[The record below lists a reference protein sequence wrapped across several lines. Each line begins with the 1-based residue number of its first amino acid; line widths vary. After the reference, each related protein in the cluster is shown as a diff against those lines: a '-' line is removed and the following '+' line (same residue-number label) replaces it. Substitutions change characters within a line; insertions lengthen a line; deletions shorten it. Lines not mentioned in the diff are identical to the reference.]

1 MRKGLLQIQ
10 NQYQFLDEEYNTNEF
25 SKLFQKY
32 ENDLTLNENAN
43 IYHMINDSMVVI
55 NDLDLNINFD
65 SIDYI
70 ILYYNSYIKPLNTI
84 ESQEKLKTLVL
95 LLELCISLDLPQS
108 KELCFLFY
116 ENILNRNCEFDL
128 CLNGIY
134 KKIRKKFKFKDY
146 AFAKDTLSELTHV
159 FKNRVYIYRTSLF
172 NWLMLMKY
180 SNFKSNKTFYFHLE
194 NIGRIY
200 DDFRFTKSDIRD
212 LEKWDVTPEQLKQ
225 AIHKMITEDIDLCK
239 ILNQK
244 KGFFNCRYDSYDIHH
259 IKKNPYLFI
268 LITSL
273 KYNLDLLDLDSLSQY
288 SFNEKTGFIKND
300 SFFKHFCDNEKEIK
314 ENLLNYDLQTET
326 DRVINEF
333 FKNVNI
339 KDIHC
344 FNSHVSTVSLRIKKE
359 TRKLTQF
366 YASNSYGAPL
376 IYISTTEIENDKIN
390 ILDVCS
396 NKNNEPTADYLE
408 KNGAKEELMYINNQ
422 FYFKRSSKHSKYSN
436 YRPLNLKDIKD
447 NKILLEFLKI
457 YLNYLY
463 NNKIYFAKDVL
474 NALEQ
479 SPIYLPVPLSE
490 LLTYKNWSHFFNE
503 KYQGKNILK
512 KYNFNKHNP
521 NYNYI
526 LLKSC
531 KKLTNDGI
539 NDLQQSKELPLN
551 DIERIF
557 KENNNSRKI
566 EIFLYYII
574 SSHFKEP
581 IDDDCEISD
590 SIYMAFYLKQKIPLN
605 KLKTNSSVRK
615 YHDKLTQ
622 DFIMK
627 KMKSRKYTLKIKK
640 DSKFNDLRK
649 ILPPE
654 FEWIKNKKRLI
665 QETVIQHH
673 CVATYNKLINKDIC
687 TIYSTIYKG
696 KRYTMEFRKEKK
708 KFYLHQVQGKY
719 NAEITDEIASYVEE
733 ILKNYYSS
741 RPNHSTTSSIPSK

>member
-1 MRKGLLQIQ
+1 MRKGLIQIQ
-10 NQYQFLDEEYNTNEF
+10 NNYQFLDEKYNTNEF

-32 ENDLTLNENAN
+32 ENKLTLNENTN
-43 IYHMINDSMVVI
+43 IYHVINDSMVVL
-55 NDLDLNINFD
+55 NDLELNVNFD
-65 SIDYI
+65 SLNYVISYYI
-70 ILYYNSYIKPLNTI
+70 LTIKPLDVIKN
-84 ESQEKLKTLVL
+84 QEKLNMLVL
-95 LLELCISLDLPQS
+95 LLGLCVTLDIQKS
-108 KELCFLFY
+108 KELCLLFY
-116 ENILNRNCEFDL
+116 EGVSNRNCEFNL
-128 CLNGIY
+128 CLNDIY

-146 AFAKDTLSELTHV
+146 AFVKYTLSELTHV
-159 FKNRVYIYRTSLF
+159 FKNRVYICRTSLF
-172 NWLMLMKY
+172 NWLLLMKY

-200 DDFRFTKSDIRD
+200 NDFRFTKSDIKD
-212 LEKWDVTPEQLKQ
+212 LEKWNVTPEQLKQ
-225 AIHKMITEDIDLCK
+225 TIHKMITEDVDLCK

-244 KGFFNCRYDSYDIHH
+244 KGGVNCSCNAYYDIHH

-273 KYNLDLLDLDSLSQY
+273 KYNLDLNSLSQY
-288 SFNEKTGFIKND
+288 CFNEKTGFIKND
-300 SFFKHFCDNEKEIK
+300 SFFKYFCDNEIEIK
-314 ENLLNYDLQTET
+314 ENLLNYDLQTEA
-326 DRVINEF
+326 DRVIKEF

-339 KDIHC
+339 KDIHY
-344 FNSHVSTVSLRIKKE
+344 FNSHVSTMGLRVEKG

-376 IYISTTEIENDKIN
+376 IYISTIEIEGSQIRISDIY
-390 ILDVCS
+390 L
-396 NKNNEPTADYLE
+396 NKDNEPTTDCLE
-408 KNGAKEELMYINNQ
+408 KNGTKEELMYINNQ
-422 FYFKRSSKHSKYSN
+422 FYFKRSFQKNKYSN

-447 NKILLEFLKI
+447 NKILLEFVKI

-463 NNKIYFAKDVL
+463 NNKIYFAKDIL
-474 NALEQ
+474 IALEQ
-479 SPIYLPVPLSE
+479 SSMYLPVPLSE
-490 LLTYKNWSHFFNE
+490 LLTYKNWAHFFNE

-531 KKLTNDGI
+531 KNLTNDGI
-539 NDLQQSKELPLN
+539 NCLQQSKELPLN

-557 KENNNSRKI
+557 KETDNTGKI
-566 EIFLYYII
+566 KTFLYYVI
-574 SSHFKEP
+574 SRHFKEP
-581 IDDDCEISD
+581 IDDDCGIVD

-605 KLKTNSSVRK
+605 RLKTNSSVRK
-615 YHDKLTQ
+615 YHDKLTY
-622 DFIMK
+622 DFLMK
-627 KMKSRKYTLKIKK
+627 KMKSKNYTLKIKE

-649 ILPPE
+649 ILPSE

-673 CVATYNKLINKDIC
+673 CVATYNELINKDIC
-687 TIYSTIYKG
+687 AIYSTIYKG

-719 NAEITDEIASYVEE
+719 NVENTAEIRKYVES
-733 ILKNYYSS
+733 ILADYYSIHT
-741 RPNHSTTSSIPSK
+741 NSSNISSASSK

>member
-43 IYHMINDSMVVI
+43 IFYMITDSMWVI
-55 NDLDLNINFD
+55 NDLKLNINFD
-65 SIDYI
+65 SLDYI
-70 ILYYNSYIKPLNTI
+70 ISYYTLYIKPLNTI
-84 ESQEKLKTLVL
+84 KNQEKLNILVL
-95 LLELCISLDLPQS
+95 LLELCITLDIQKS
-108 KELCFLFY
+108 KELCLLFY
-116 ENILNRNCEFDL
+116 EDISNRNCEFNL
-128 CLNGIY
+128 CLNDIY
-134 KKIRKKFKFKDY
+134 KEIRKKFKFKDY
-146 AFAKDTLSELTHV
+146 AFVKDTLSELTHV

-180 SNFKSNKTFYFHLE
+180 SDFKSNKTFYFHLE

-200 DDFRFTKSDIRD
+200 NDFRFTKSDIKD
-212 LEKWDVTPEQLKQ
+212 LEKWNVTPEQLKQ
-225 AIHKMITEDIDLCK
+225 TIHKMITEDVDLCK

-244 KGFFNCRYDSYDIHH
+244 RAVFNCSSCNVYDNIHH

-273 KYNLDLLDLDSLSQY
+273 KYNLDLNSLSQY

-300 SFFKHFCDNEKEIK
+300 SFFKYFCDNEIEIK
-314 ENLLNYDLQTET
+314 ENLLNYDLQAEA
-326 DRVINEF
+326 DRVIKEF

-339 KDIHC
+339 KDIHY
-344 FNSHVSTVSLRIKKE
+344 FNSHVSTLGLRVEKG

-376 IYISTTEIENDKIN
+376 IYISTIEIEGSQIRISDIYF
-390 ILDVCS
+390 
-396 NKNNEPTADYLE
+396 NKDNEPTTDCLE
-408 KNGAKEELMYINNQ
+408 KNGTKEELMYINNQ
-422 FYFKRSSKHSKYSN
+422 FFFKRSSKKNKYSN

-447 NKILLEFLKI
+447 NKILLEFVKI

-463 NNKIYFAKDVL
+463 NNKIYFAKDIL
-474 NALEQ
+474 TALEQ
-479 SPIYLPVPLSE
+479 NPMYLPVPLSE
-490 LLTYKNWSHFFNE
+490 LLIYKNWAHFFNE

-531 KKLTNDGI
+531 KNLTNDGI
-539 NDLQQSKELPLN
+539 NCLQQSKELPLN

-557 KENNNSRKI
+557 KEPDNTGKI
-566 EIFLYYII
+566 KTFLYYVI
-574 SSHFKEP
+574 SRHFKEP
-581 IDDDCEISD
+581 VDDCEIVD

-605 KLKTNSSVRK
+605 RLKTNSSVRK
-615 YHDKLTQ
+615 YHDKLTY
-622 DFIMK
+622 DFLMK
-627 KMKSRKYTLKIKK
+627 KMKSRKYALKIKK
-640 DSKFNDLRK
+640 DSKFNDLRA

-673 CVATYNKLINKDIC
+673 CVATYNELINKDVC

-719 NAEITDEIASYVEE
+719 NVENTAEIRKYVED
-733 ILKNYYSS
+733 ILIDYYSI
-741 RPNHSTTSSIPSK
+741 HSSSSPSSSNLPK

>member
-128 CLNGIY
+128 CLNDIY

-146 AFAKDTLSELTHV
+146 AFVKDTLSELTHV

-180 SNFKSNKTFYFHLE
+180 SDFKSNKTFYFHLE

-225 AIHKMITEDIDLCK
+225 TIHKMVATDIDLCK
-239 ILNQK
+239 ISNQK
-244 KGFFNCRYDSYDIHH
+244 KGFFNCRYNSYNIHR
-259 IKKNPYLFI
+259 IKENPYLFI
-268 LITSL
+268 VITSL
-273 KYNLDLLDLDSLSQY
+273 KYNLDLNSLSQY
-288 SFNEKTGFIKND
+288 CFNEKTGFIKND
-300 SFFKHFCDNEKEIK
+300 SFFKYFCDNEIEIK
-314 ENLLNYDLQTET
+314 ENLLNYDLQTEA
-326 DRVINEF
+326 DRVIKEF
-333 FKNVNI
+333 FKTVNI
-339 KDIHC
+339 KDIYY
-344 FNSHVSTVSLRIKKE
+344 FNSHVSAMSLRIEEE
-359 TRKLTQF
+359 TRKLAQF

-376 IYISTTEIENDKIN
+376 IYISTTEIENSKIN
-390 ILDVCS
+390 ILDVYFD
-396 NKNNEPTADYLE
+396 KNNEPTADYLE
-408 KNGAKEELMYINNQ
+408 KNGTKEELMYINNQ
-422 FYFKRSSKHSKYSN
+422 FYFKRSFQKNKYSN

-447 NKILLEFLKI
+447 NKILLEFVKI

-463 NNKIYFAKDVL
+463 NNKIYFAKDIL
-474 NALEQ
+474 IALEQ
-479 SPIYLPVPLSE
+479 SPMYLPVPLSE
-490 LLTYKNWSHFFNE
+490 LLTYKNWAHFFNE

-531 KKLTNDGI
+531 KNLTNDGI
-539 NDLQQSKELPLN
+539 NCLQQSKELPLN

-557 KENNNSRKI
+557 KETDNTGKI
-566 EIFLYYII
+566 KTFLYYII
-574 SSHFKEP
+574 SRHFKEP

-605 KLKTNSSVRK
+605 RLKTNSSVRK

-673 CVATYNKLINKDIC
+673 CVATYNELINKDVC

-719 NAEITDEIASYVEE
+719 NVENTAEIRKYVED
-733 ILKNYYSS
+733 ILIDYYSI
-741 RPNHSTTSSIPSK
+741 HSSSSPSSSNLPK